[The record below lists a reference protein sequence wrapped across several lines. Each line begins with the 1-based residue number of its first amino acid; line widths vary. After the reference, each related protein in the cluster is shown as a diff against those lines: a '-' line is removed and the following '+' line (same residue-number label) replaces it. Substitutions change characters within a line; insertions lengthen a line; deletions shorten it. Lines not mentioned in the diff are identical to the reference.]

1 MVKHIKEKFKSINKK
16 KFLNNSSY
24 VLDIGSNDGTFL
36 NFFFQKKIKNLIF
49 MVSIHQ
55 QENLK
60 NTIEKI

>member
-24 VLDIGSNDGTFL
+24 VLDIGSNDGTFFK
-36 NFFFQKKIKNLIF
+36 FFFKKKIKNLIF

-60 NTIEKI
+60 IL

>member
-36 NFFFQKKIKNLIF
+36 NFFFKKNKKLNLYGIDPSAGKF
-49 MVSIHQ
+49 
-55 QENLK
+55 
-60 NTIEKI
+60 EKYYRKI